1 MILPE
6 NYILEYPPFKLDE
19 AGRPVRVN
27 VTVSMELL
35 AISDISE
42 VGQTFTAQFSLLIS
56 WLDFRL
62 ELFNMKE
69 DMKLNTLTA
78 DERES
83 IWVPKLVFRFVET
96 LMIQS
101 TTLLSYASISA
112 TQKKRSLQRMMMCLF
127 L

>member
-6 NYILEYPPFKLDE
+6 NYILEYPPFKLDD

-69 DMKLNTLTA
+69 DMNQNTLTA

-96 LMIQS
+96 SDHAAQNIIS
-101 TTLLSYASISA
+101 FASIPA
-112 TQKKRSLQRMMMCLF
+112 TQRKRS
-127 L
+127 

>member
-1 MILPE
+1 MILPD
-6 NYILEYPPFKLDE
+6 NYILEYPPFKLDD

-42 VGQTFTAQFSLLIS
+42 VGQTFTAQFSLYIS

-69 DMKLNTLTA
+69 DMNLNILTA
-78 DERES
+78 DERKS
-83 IWVPKLVFRFVET
+83 IWVPKLVFR
-96 LMIQS
+96 L
-101 TTLLSYASISA
+101 
-112 TQKKRSLQRMMMCLF
+112 
-127 L
+127 

>member
-6 NYILEYPPFKLDE
+6 NYVLEYPPFKVDDT
-19 AGRPVRVN
+19 GRPVRVN
-27 VTVSMELL
+27 VTVTMELL

-42 VGQTFTAQFSLLIS
+42 VGQTFTAQFSLFIS

-69 DMKLNTLTA
+69 DMNMNTLTA

-83 IWVPKLVFRFVET
+83 IWVPKLVFRWVAF
-96 LMIQS
+96 S
-101 TTLLSYASISA
+101 SSIG
-112 TQKKRSLQRMMMCLF
+112 QKVQCSIAIYYVFQQHERKGVN
-127 L
+127 

>member
-6 NYILEYPPFKLDE
+6 NYVLEYPPFKVDDM
-19 AGRPVRVN
+19 GRPVRVN
-27 VTVSMELL
+27 VTVKMELL

-42 VGQTFTAQFSLLIS
+42 VGQTFTAQFNLFIS

-69 DMKLNTLTA
+69 DMNMNTLTA

-83 IWVPKLVFRFVET
+83 IWVPKLVFRWVAF
-96 LMIQS
+96 S
-101 TTLLSYASISA
+101 SSIG
-112 TQKKRSLQRMMMCLF
+112 QKMHCSIAICLF
-127 L
+127 QQHERKGVD